1 MAVTVP
7 EAKNLVID
15 FCRTYPVAAQLT
27 YYIRDTVEELYGDRA
42 KGMDILGGY
51 ITGPALHPGR
61 CDIPSG
67 KAKDADDLIT
77 TLRHEVIGHFGLNT
91 FTGDDKKALLDGISA
106 ARPEASMRGLWEV
119 IDKNYADQTESI
131 KAEEVFA
138 LYCEGIESSH
148 HAFSADLVHKRGAQS
163 FHETC
168 RERSRPM
175 QIDDLENITLMVA
188 QGLHDRTRTQQNFP
202 ELNQQFRKD
211 RDMEAKKPFH
221 ETVAENLI
229 QQLKEGTA
237 PWQKPW
243 EPGQPGAFIP
253 MNPTTGK
260 RYRGINAV
268 HLMSQGHTD
277 QRWMTY
283 KQASAVGAQVRKGEK
298 GTPIQYWK
306 FSEEQTKTD
315 SQGKPV
321 LDGQGE
327 PVKLTVKLERPRV
340 FYATVFNAAQID
352 GMPPLEP
359 RKEQEWSAVERAE
372 QILQA
377 SGAVIRHGEENR
389 AFYRLSTDSIHLPD
403 KGQFPTA
410 DNYYATAL
418 HELGHWTGH
427 DSRLD
432 RDLVHPFGS
441 EGYAKEELRAEIASM
456 IMGNELGI
464 GHDPEQH
471 AAYVGSWIKVLQ
483 DDPLEIFRAAADA
496 EKIQDY
502 VLGLEQKHI
511 QEQTSAQSQVNETIE
526 LMAELRELHLTA
538 NAGYSPLESWENL
551 SSTAK
556 AHGLVANIGRGADA
570 EDAPPYLITYANS
583 DGKQTAIT
591 TELYSDG
598 KALTSVDGHRIE
610 GTGYTSDTEWQSAAL
625 ETASLLQKSR
635 EQAKEATMQQPNI
648 DDLPG
653 RLVDRLT
660 EGGVMPRPDAEVTSA
675 LRDLHTGTEAT
686 EAIDIEALNKAT
698 QKAFGFNLPVDW
710 NGQVRIV
717 GVADQDGQT
726 VDASQA
732 GIEPQAFHVYARR
745 ADAQFGEDAFAF
757 VAGTNT
763 EDEAKALTDRLVLVD
778 AHAEVNEYEKAAK
791 LARIT
796 EESVRRDPNS
806 TAEDISAAKEARKDA
821 EMAAMTND
829 KDLQNRAAELD
840 REQQQAVPATAQ
852 EQRQPGRD
860 LRYEK
865 TYIDVPFKQKDE
877 AKAIGAK
884 WDRQEQSWYV
894 PAGVDAAPFAKWSK
908 DATDAMTEAVT
919 APEQAQATQ
928 SRAES
933 QTPATPAQGREYL
946 AVPYGERGAA
956 KAAGAQWDKTAKSW
970 YAGPNADMQK
980 LDRWKPENVQGEQG
994 PAMTPKEE
1002 FAEALRSIGCVVSGE
1017 HPVMDG
1023 KKHRISVE
1031 GEKYSEKAGSGF
1043 YVGHLDGHPAGFMQN
1058 NKTGISMKWKSKG
1071 YALDPEEK
1079 ARMAAEAATKLQARE
1094 AEQTR
1099 LQEATAQRVSRQA
1112 AVLVPVEQAT
1122 PYMQAK
1128 GIEAQAGVLTDK
1140 EGQKTYIPA
1149 TDVDGKQWSMQYIQE
1164 DGTKRFAKDSRK
1176 EGCFHVVG
1184 GMDALAQAPALVIG
1198 EGYATASSLSE
1209 SVGFATVA
1217 AFDSGNLPQVAKA
1230 LHEKFPDKPVIIAGD
1245 DDRHLEATQGVNP
1258 GKSKAAEAAKLTGGK
1273 MLLPIFAPGENSY
1286 PTDLEP
1292 VTPEKYRE
1300 HQRTGNT
1307 LDEAQL
1313 AALDRMKG
1321 KTDFNDLANKSELGK
1336 DGINRQVRAVVHSV
1350 IEKHQERTEQ
1360 QKQKQ
1365 EQIQKQ
1371 EQRPRRTAKIG

>member
-7 EAKNLVID
+7 EARSLVLG
-15 FCRTYPVAAQLT
+15 FCRNYPVAAQLT

-42 KGMDILGGY
+42 KGMDMLGGY
-51 ITGPALHPGR
+51 ITGPAIHPGR

-67 KAKDADDLIT
+67 KAKNADDFVT

-106 ARPEASMRGLWEV
+106 ARPEPSMRGLWAV
-119 IDKNYADQTESI
+119 IDKHYAGQTESI

-138 LYCEGIESSH
+138 LYCEGIEPNH
-148 HAFSADLVHKRGAQS
+148 HALSADQVHERGAQS

-175 QIDDLENITLMVA
+175 QIDDLDNITLMVA

-221 ETVAENLI
+221 ETVAEKLI

-260 RYRGINAV
+260 RYRGINAIQ
-268 HLMSQGHTD
+268 LMSQGHTD

-315 SQGKPV
+315 AQGKPV
-321 LDGQGE
+321 LDGRGE
-327 PVKLTVKLERPRV
+327 PVKLTIKLERPRV
-340 FYATVFNAAQID
+340 FFATVFNAEQID
-352 GMPPLEP
+352 GMPPLQP

-372 QILQA
+372 QILKA

-389 AFYRLSTDSIHLPD
+389 AFYRPATDSIHLPD

-418 HELGHWTGH
+418 HELGYWTGH

-456 IMGNELGI
+456 IMGDELGI
-464 GHDPEQH
+464 GHDPAQH
-471 AAYVGSWIKVLQ
+471 AAYVGSWIKTLQ
-483 DDPLEIFRAAADA
+483 NDPLEIFRAAADA

-511 QEQTSAQSQVNETIE
+511 QEQTSAQSQVVETIE
-526 LMAELRELHLTA
+526 LMAELRSLHLTA

-551 SSTAK
+551 SKTAEER
-556 AHGLVANIGRGADA
+556 GLVASIGRGADT
-570 EDAPPYLITYANS
+570 EDAPPYLITYAGS

-591 TELYSDG
+591 TDLYSDG
-598 KALTSVDGHRIE
+598 KALTSVDGQRIE

-625 ETASLLQKSR
+625 ETACNLQKSR
-635 EQAKEATMQQPNI
+635 DQAKEATMQQPSI
-648 DDLPG
+648 DGLPG

-660 EGGVMPRPDAEVTSA
+660 EGGVMPRPDAEVTST
-675 LRDLHTGTEAT
+675 LRDLHSGTAAT
-686 EAIDIEALNKAT
+686 RAIDIEALNEAT
-698 QKAFGFNLPVDW
+698 QKAFGGNLPADW
-710 NGQVRIV
+710 NGELRIV

-726 VDASQA
+726 VDAAQA
-732 GIEPQAFHVYARR
+732 GIEPQAFQVYARK

-757 VAGTNT
+757 VAATRT
-763 EDEAKALTDRLVLVD
+763 EAEAEALTDRLALVN
-778 AHAEVNEYEKAAK
+778 AHAEINEHEKAAK

-796 EESVRRDPNS
+796 EERVRRDPNS
-806 TAEDISAAKEARKDA
+806 TDEDISAAKEARQDA
-821 EMAAMTND
+821 EMVAMTSD
-829 KDLQNRAAELD
+829 DDLQRRMAEFD
-840 REQQQAVPATAQ
+840 RQQQQATPVAAQ
-852 EQRQPGRD
+852 EQRP
-860 LRYEK
+860 EK

-894 PAGVDAAPFAKWSK
+894 PAGVDAAPFAKWAK
-908 DATDAMTEAVT
+908 GATEAATEAVA
-919 APEQAQATQ
+919 APQREQATQ
-928 SRAES
+928 GQAER
-933 QTPATPAQGREYL
+933 QTPAQGREYL
-946 AVPYGERGAA
+946 AVPYGERIAA

-970 YAGPNADMQK
+970 YAGPNADMGK
-980 LDRWKPENVQGEQG
+980 LERWKPENVQGEQG
-994 PAMTPKEE
+994 PAMTPREE
-1002 FAEALRSIGCVVSGE
+1002 FADALRSIGFVVGGE
-1017 HPVMDG
+1017 HPIMDG
-1023 KKHRISVE
+1023 KKHRVSVE
-1031 GEKYSEKAGSGF
+1031 GEKFSEKAGSGF
-1043 YVGHLDGHPAGFMQN
+1043 YVGHLDGHPAGFMKN
-1058 NKTGISMKWKSKG
+1058 NKTGIDMKWKAKG
-1071 YALDPEEK
+1071 YTLDPEEK

-1099 LQEATAQRVSRQA
+1099 LHEATAQRVGRQA
-1112 AVLVPVEQAT
+1112 ADLVPVEQPT

-1128 GIEAQAGVLTDK
+1128 GIEAQAGVLTDR

-1209 SVGFATVA
+1209 SLGFATVA

-1258 GKSKAAEAAKLTGGK
+1258 GKSKAQEAAKLTGGK
-1273 MLLPIFAPGENSY
+1273 VLLPIFAPGENSY

-1292 VTPEKYRE
+1292 VTPEKFRE

-1307 LDEAQL
+1307 LDDKQL
-1313 AALDRMKG
+1313 AALNRMKG
-1321 KTDFNDLANKSELGK
+1321 KTDFNDLATKSELGK
-1336 DGINRQVRAVVHSV
+1336 DGINRQVRAVVDSV
-1350 IEKHQERTEQ
+1350 IEKHQERTQ
-1360 QKQKQ
+1360 TQ
-1365 EQIQKQ
+1365 ERVQKQ
-1371 EQRPRRTAKIG
+1371 EQRPRRAAKIG